1 MNVKVQISIYLARK
15 SLAVSD
21 NSAGISGGCLSLPS
35 LNISACWCWTLWN
48 GLLPVAISI
57 TVHPTLQIST

>member
-35 LNISACWCWTLWN
+35 LNISAC
-48 GLLPVAISI
+48 
-57 TVHPTLQIST
+57 